1 MTILPQ
7 FNAILMVGFIYIYI
21 YIYKNEYVAVFDIGS
36 GSNMF
41 IRHHVVFE
49 IYGYVCVTRRVLT
62 VQQWLINRAK
72 LPHLVAS
79 MIVS

>member
-1 MTILPQ
+1 MTTLPQ
-7 FNAILMVGFIYIYI
+7 FNAILMVGLYI
-21 YIYKNEYVAVFDIGS
+21 NVAVFDIGS

-41 IRHHVVFE
+41 IRRHVVFE
-49 IYGYVCVTRRVLT
+49 IYGYVCITRRVHT